1 MSECELWT
9 GTITQDGYGQIKIAG
24 RSEQAHRHAY
34 RQHHGD
40 IPADH
45 DIHHTCGE
53 KRCVNPKHLTPITR
67 SEHATLHRAF
77 EVAWQAKAAQTHCKQ
92 GHEFTPENTY
102 RRSSGGRACR
112 ACQRIKDQRR
122 RTRRRTTA

>member
-9 GTITQDGYGQIKIAG
+9 GTITQDGYGQIKITG

-45 DIHHTCGE
+45 DHPHAA
-53 KRCVNPKHLTPITR
+53 NPPSVQPPQPLQSRANQPPR
-67 SEHATLHRAF
+67 SR
-77 EVAWQAKAAQTHCKQ
+77 
-92 GHEFTPENTY
+92 ENT
-102 RRSSGGRACR
+102 
-112 ACQRIKDQRR
+112 
-122 RTRRRTTA
+122 